1 MARKLTMDRWMVG
14 VVLLLT
20 LFGLMM
26 VYSSSV
32 MLALSRADGSST
44 HYLFKQSLAAALG
57 LGLFYLATRF
67 DYRHL
72 RHPVVIWLA
81 MALCLVLL
89 GAVLLAGS
97 RWLNFGG
104 FSFQPSEL
112 TKLVLLIYLAD
123 YLVRKKDQVR
133 DLRGFLLPCL
143 AVLLG
148 FCALIVMTPDLG
160 TTVTIMLIALCL
172 FFVAGVPKLYLAA
185 MSAMGALGVLA
196 LAWISPYRWA
206 RLISFLHPERDPQ
219 GAGYQ
224 AIQSLTAV
232 GAGGVSGAGLGRSGQ
247 KLFFLPEAHTDF
259 IYAVIGEELGLIGCL
274 LLVAAFL
281 VLLWRGT
288 RIALRAPEPFGT
300 YLAAGITLSLVLQA
314 FIHMGVV
321 LTLLP
326 TKGLTLPFISYG
338 GSSLLVSL
346 LAAGLALNVSQH
358 GT

>member
-20 LFGLMM
+20 LFGLVM

-32 MLALSRADGSST
+32 MLSLSRTAGST
-44 HYLFKQSLAAALG
+44 HYLFKQTLAAVLG
-57 LGLFYLATRF
+57 LSLFYLVTLF
-67 DYRHL
+67 DYRRL
-72 RHPVVIWLA
+72 RNPTVIRLA
-81 MALCLVLL
+81 MAFCLFLLGTVLVL
-89 GAVLLAGS
+89 GS

-123 YLVRKKDQVR
+123 FLVRRKDQVR

-143 AVLLG
+143 AVLGG
-148 FCALIVMTPDLG
+148 FCFLIIMTPDLG

-172 FFVAGVPKLYLAA
+172 FYMAGVPRRYLAA
-185 MSAMGALGVLA
+185 MSTLGGLGVIA

-206 RLISFLHPERDPQ
+206 RLMSFLHPERDPQ

-232 GAGGVSGAGLGRSGQ
+232 GAGGVSGAGLGQSSQ

-288 RIALRAPEPFGT
+288 RIAVRAPEPFGA

-314 FIHMGVV
+314 FINMGVV

-346 LAAGLALNVSQH
+346 LAAGLTLNVSQH

>member
-20 LFGLMM
+20 LFGLVM

-32 MLALSRADGSST
+32 MLALSRTDGST
-44 HYLFKQSLAAALG
+44 HYLLKQLLAAALG

-72 RHPVVIWLA
+72 RHQAVIWLA
-81 MALCLVLL
+81 MTLCLLL
-89 GAVLLAGS
+89 LAAVLVAGS

-123 YLVRKKDQVR
+123 YLVRKRENVR

-143 AVLLG
+143 GVLLA

-172 FFVAGVPKLYLAA
+172 FFMAGVPKRYLAA
-185 MSAMGALGVLA
+185 MSALGALGVLA

-206 RLISFLHPERDPQ
+206 RLISFLNPERDPQ

-232 GAGGVSGAGLGRSGQ
+232 GAGGVSGAGLGQSGQ

-259 IYAVIGEELGLIGCL
+259 IYAVIGEELGMAGCL
-274 LLVAAFL
+274 AVVTGFL
-281 VLLWRGT
+281 VLLWRGLRT
-288 RIALRAPEPFGT
+288 ALLLKDPFGL
-300 YLAAGITLSLVLQA
+300 YLGVGLTVFLVGQA
-314 FIHMGVV
+314 MINVGVV
-321 LTLLP
+321 LGLLP
-326 TKGLTLPFISYG
+326 TKGIPLPFISYG
-338 GSSLLVSL
+338 GSSLVAS
-346 LAAGLALNVSQH
+346 LAAAGVLLNMSQFSN
-358 GT
+358 

>member
-20 LFGLMM
+20 LFGLVM
-26 VYSSSV
+26 VYSSSA
-32 MLALSRADGSST
+32 MLALSRTDGST
-44 HYLFKQSLAAALG
+44 HYLLKQMLAAALG

-72 RHPVVIWLA
+72 RHQAVIWLA
-81 MALCLVLL
+81 MTLCLMLL
-89 GAVLLAGS
+89 AAVLVAGS
-97 RWLNFGG
+97 RWLNLGG

-123 YLVRKKDQVR
+123 YLVRKREKVR

-143 AVLLG
+143 GVLLA

-172 FFVAGVPKLYLAA
+172 FFMAGVPKRYLAA
-185 MSAMGALGVLA
+185 ISALGALAVLA

-206 RLISFLHPERDPQ
+206 RLISFLDPERDPQ
-219 GAGYQ
+219 GASYQ

-232 GAGGVSGAGLGRSGQ
+232 GAGGVAGAGLGQSGQ
-247 KLFFLPEAHTDF
+247 KLFFLPEADTDF

-274 LLVAAFL
+274 LLVTAFL

-314 FIHMGVV
+314 FINMGVV

-338 GSSLLVSL
+338 GSSLMVSL